1 MAAASATTRLSD
13 QFNAFLRSA
22 LWLDRDETPLSVL
35 SALAR
40 LDVDPWEEAA
50 QLAALPEPSAS
61 ARLAAM
67 LANLPGGPTIRRD
80 LDAICVRSVSLL
92 SCPAGPAR
100 SSDAAASN
108 LGARS
113 GAFLFLVL
121 GTWMMALTLMAAQGP
136 AGGARPADPAA
147 QASGLPAVASR
158 AP

>member
-1 MAAASATTRLSD
+1 MAAASGPTRLSD
-13 QFNAFLRSA
+13 QFSPFLRSA

-61 ARLAAM
+61 AKLAAM

-92 SCPAGPAR
+92 PCPSGGER
-100 SSDAAASN
+100 SSAATRGTRFS
-108 LGARS
+108 
-113 GAFLFLVL
+113 AFLFLVL

-136 AGGARPADPAA
+136 GGGARPVGL
-147 QASGLPAVASR
+147 ASHARLVPAVTSR

>member
-1 MAAASATTRLSD
+1 MAAASAPTRLSD

-67 LANLPGGPTIRRD
+67 LANLPGGPSIRRD
-80 LDAICVRSVSLL
+80 LDAICVRSISLL
-92 SCPAGPAR
+92 SCPAGPER
-100 SSDAAASN
+100 SNGAAPSN
-108 LGARS
+108 LGVRS

-121 GTWMMALTLMAAQGP
+121 GTWMVALTLMAAQGP
-136 AGGARPADPAA
+136 AGGARPAGPAA
-147 QASGLPAVASR
+147 HASGLPAIASR